1 MKIGIFGVGLHTYWP
16 QFPGLHQRL
25 LAYQSEIVERISR
38 EGLEI
43 IDAGLVDSIDAAQ
56 AAARLFASTELE
68 LVFVYVATYSL
79 SSTVLPVVQG
89 AGVPVVV
96 LNMQPTAAIDY
107 EKLNSMGDRGLM
119 TGEWLAN
126 CQACSA
132 PELANVFNRVGID
145 YHLVTGYLDDPLAW
159 SEIDGW
165 IEAARV
171 ASVMRH
177 NRIGV
182 LGHYYSGMLDVYSDL
197 TRHAGVFGCHF
208 ELLEMDQLQESW
220 EAVDDTTLNEKL
232 EQFAMEF
239 EVAPECSE
247 AELKRAARTSC
258 ALDRLVSTWQLGS
271 LAYYYEGSP
280 DGPFENLATSIIAGS
295 SLLTAHNIP
304 VAGEGEIK
312 NVQAMKILD
321 TFGAGG
327 SFSEFYAMDFDDDVV
342 LMGHDGPGHVAIA
355 EGPVKLVPL
364 PVFHGKPGQGLSIQ
378 MSVKHGPVTLLS
390 VVENASGQLSLLVAE
405 GESKAGPILE
415 LGNTNSR
422 YAFSIGARSFIDQW
436 CRAGPSHH
444 CAIGVGHIA
453 SKLEKLASLKQIKFL
468 QVC

>member
-1 MKIGIFGVGLHTYWP
+1 MKIGIFGVGLSTYWP
-16 QFPGLHQRL
+16 QFPGLQERL
-25 LAYQSEIVERISR
+25 LAYQADIVERISG

-56 AAARLFASTELE
+56 AAARQFANTELE

-79 SSTVLPVVQG
+79 SATVLPVVQG

-96 LNMQPTAAIDY
+96 LNLQPTAAIDY
-107 EKLNSMGDRGLM
+107 EKLNNMGDRGLM

-145 YHLVTGYLDDPLAW
+145 YHLVTGYLDDSRAW
-159 SEIDGW
+159 SEIDDW

-171 ASVMRH
+171 VSVMRH
-177 NRIGV
+177 NRVGV

-197 TRHAGVFGCHF
+197 TRHAGVFACHF
-208 ELLEMDQLQESW
+208 ELLEMDQLQVCLE
-220 EAVDDTTLNEKL
+220 EVDDATLDKKL
-232 EQFAMEF
+232 EQFATEF
-239 EVAPECSE
+239 EVAPECSD
-247 AELKRAARTSC
+247 AELKRAAMTSC
-258 ALDRLVSTWQLGS
+258 ALDRLVSAHQLGS
-271 LAYYYEGSP
+271 LAYYYEGTPGSQ
-280 DGPFENLATSIIAGS
+280 FENLGTSIIAGS
-295 SLLTAHNIP
+295 SLLTAHHVP

-321 TFGAGG
+321 TLGAGG

-342 LMGHDGPGHVAIA
+342 LLGHDGPGHVAIA
-355 EGPVKLVPL
+355 QGPVKLVPL

-378 MSVKHGPVTLLS
+378 MSVRHGPVTLLS
-390 VVENASGQLSLLVAE
+390 VVEDANGQLSLLVAQ
-405 GESKAGPILE
+405 GESRPGPILE

-444 CAIGVGHIA
+444 CAVGVGHMA
-453 SKLEKLASLKQIKFL
+453 SKLKKLAALKQIGFL

>member
-1 MKIGIFGVGLHTYWP
+1 MRTRK
-16 QFPGLHQRL
+16 
-25 LAYQSEIVERISR
+25 S
-38 EGLEI
+38 
-43 IDAGLVDSIDAAQ
+43 
-56 AAARLFASTELE
+56 
-68 LVFVYVATYSL
+68 
-79 SSTVLPVVQG
+79 
-89 AGVPVVV
+89 
-96 LNMQPTAAIDY
+96 
-107 EKLNSMGDRGLM
+107 
-119 TGEWLAN
+119 

-145 YHLVTGYLDDPLAW
+145 YHLVTGYLDDALAW

-165 IEAARV
+165 IEAAQV
-171 ASVMRH
+171 VSVMRH
-177 NRIGV
+177 NRVGV

-208 ELLEMDQLQESW
+208 ELLEMDQLQVCREG
-220 EAVDDTTLNEKL
+220 VDETTLSKKL
-232 EQFAMEF
+232 EQFATEF

-247 AELKRAARTSC
+247 AELERAAMTSC
-258 ALDRLVSTWQLGS
+258 ALDRLVSTHQLGS
-271 LAYYYEGSP
+271 LAYYYEGTPGS
-280 DGPFENLATSIIAGS
+280 PFENLGTSIIAGS
-295 SLLTAHNIP
+295 SLLTAHHVP

-342 LMGHDGPGHVAIA
+342 LLGHDGPGHVAIA
-355 EGPVKLVPL
+355 EGPVQLVPL

-390 VVENASGQLSLLVAE
+390 VVEAAHGQLSLLVAE
-405 GESKAGPILE
+405 GESKPGPILE

-453 SKLEKLASLKQIKFL
+453 SKLKKLAALKQIEYL